1 MAADAPAPAPDLNGF
16 AEAAVR
22 FAAQAWPLRAA
33 EEDRSE
39 GVFAALSEAAT
50 AVALPSPLVQRLTDA
65 RGDEAEHARLCT
77 KVAQQLGAAAPRFDR
92 GPLEPRFA
100 RVPQPLLRVLSLS
113 AVEVAAGET
122 VSCALFREAA
132 TRSRE
137 PLTKW
142 ALTNILR
149 DEARHAQLGWEC
161 LAAALALPDAQA
173 ELEPL
178 HLELQAAFAS
188 MEQLTAVP
196 SLRMLEAGAP
206 FDPALEGL
214 GVLAPQVRVE
224 AFYDAVEKR
233 VLPRFDALGLRGA
246 DAWAA
251 RYRGPGA
258 GPSWSPAQ
266 TPTA

>member
-1 MAADAPAPAPDLNGF
+1 MPAIPMAADAPAPAPDLTGF
-16 AEAAVR
+16 AESAVR
-22 FAAQAWPLRAA
+22 FAAEAWPLRAA

-39 GVFAALSEAAT
+39 GIFAALSEAA
-50 AVALPSPLVQRLTDA
+50 ADVALPAPLVQRLTEARADA
-65 RGDEAEHARLCT
+65 AEHARLCAH
-77 KVAQQLGAAAPRFDR
+77 VAERLGATAPRFDR
-92 GPLEPRFA
+92 RVLEPRFA

-137 PLTKW
+137 PLTRW

-161 LAAALALPDAQA
+161 LSAALALPNAQA
-173 ELEPL
+173 AHEPL
-178 HLELQAAFAS
+178 HAELKAAFAS
-188 MEQLTAVP
+188 MEQTTAVP
-196 SLRMLEAGAP
+196 SLRMLEAATP
-206 FDPALEGL
+206 FDPPLEGL

-233 VLPRFDALGLRGA
+233 VLPRLDALGLRGTE
-246 DAWAA
+246 AWAA
-251 RYRGPGA
+251 RYRA
-258 GPSWSPAQ
+258 
-266 TPTA
+266 